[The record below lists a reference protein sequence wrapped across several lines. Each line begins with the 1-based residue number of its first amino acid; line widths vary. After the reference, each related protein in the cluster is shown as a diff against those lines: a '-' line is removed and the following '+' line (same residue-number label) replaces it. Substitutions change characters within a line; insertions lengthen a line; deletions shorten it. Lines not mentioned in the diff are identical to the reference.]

1 MKKLFTAALVTLSF
15 SSTAIA
21 ESIIIDNESPGFN
34 ITSGNWLISGFN
46 PGFIGNNYLHDNN
59 SDSFFE
65 AQWEI
70 PVTDGQNYEVF
81 ARWSTSTRRATNAT
95 YIITHA
101 NGESTVQ
108 VNQQENGG
116 EFFSLGTYLNPT
128 LVTINNLGADDRVV
142 ADAIM
147 VTLNADLTDTDGDG
161 LSDEQEINVFSSD
174 PNNAFS
180 LDVSGFLNDAH
191 FDSDGDGFSNIDEL
205 RRGFDPVDSNSVPPI
220 SSSNN
225 TFDGNVTVEGA
236 VLLTPQL
243 TEPFFCEGDT
253 RGAIYF
259 DDFLNGPLICNGIE
273 WLEFRGPAG
282 IDGANGTD
290 GEQGPIGLTGPQ
302 GPQGEP
308 GIIGLT
314 GPQGP
319 QGVIGLT
326 GLQGPQGERGPI
338 GLTGATGPIGP
349 QGPQGIQGPSG
360 TNSWTDRSG
369 RVTTN
374 INVGIG
380 TTNPTSAL
388 QVIGNVTASNPT
400 APQHLATREYVDTQ
414 VANIVAEIPRQVG
427 FATVAYGSE
436 RNSGGNF
443 FCTASA
449 TLRNEQG
456 VPYLEST
463 NSSRCSCLPPS
474 RMVIQSG
481 IGGVFPGSNL
491 ICVLPP
497 I

>member
-21 ESIIIDNESPGFN
+21 ESIIVDNQSPEFR
-34 ITSGNWLISGFN
+34 ITSGNWIPSQFS
-46 PGFIGNNYLHDNN
+46 PGFFGNDFLHDNN

-70 PVTDGQNYEVF
+70 PIDDRQNYEVF
-81 ARWSTSTRRATNAT
+81 ARWSIARLRATNAT
-95 YIITHA
+95 YIVTHA

-108 VNQQENGG
+108 VNQRENGG
-116 EFFSLGTYLNPT
+116 EFVSLGTYLNPT
-128 LVTINNLGADDRVV
+128 LVTINNLGADNRVV

-205 RRGFDPVDSNSVPPI
+205 RRGFDPLDSNSVPPI
-220 SSSNN
+220 SSSDN

-243 TEPFFCEGDT
+243 TEPFFCEADT

-282 IDGANGTD
+282 IDGANGID

-326 GLQGPQGERGPI
+326 GLQGPQGERG
-338 GLTGATGPIGP
+338 LTGATGPIGP
-349 QGPQGIQGPSG
+349 QGPSG
-360 TNSWTDRSG
+360 TSSWTDRSG

-427 FATVAYGSE
+427 FATVAYATE
-436 RNSGGNF
+436 LITGNTSF
-443 FCTASA
+443 FCQVTT
-449 TLRNEQG
+449 TL
-456 VPYLEST
+456 T
-463 NSSRCSCLPPS
+463 NSQGTPYIQGGPIGCRCLSPS
-474 RMVIQSG
+474 RLVSQSIIEG
-481 IGGVFPGSNL
+481 SLPGTRL

-497 I
+497 N